1 MKNLIDFL
9 TPTNESIVDDEN
21 AIMDEGA
28 KSIIWDWFEKTSNF
42 KNRDEIKKYVNVDG
56 NFIDITKDVVMEVDV
71 KKTQIPKGYSIRSA
85 PWYIIAITGAKTDDD
100 INNLIPQ
107 SSEGRCVIKL
117 KQCKMDAIH
126 FKPLSI
132 KHFSFDT
139 TSRTDSKQT
148 IHFTPDTTIERLYSN
163 SKSIVN
169 MPKLTD
175 EASLQVETIRN
186 MLIDMGMIDQKC
198 RLEIPS

>member
-1 MKNLIDFL
+1 MKKLIDFL
-9 TPTNESIVDDEN
+9 TPTNESIMDNED

-42 KNRDEIKKYVNVDG
+42 KSREEIKKYVKVDG
-56 NFIDITKDVVMEVDV
+56 NFIDITEGVKMDVDV
-71 KKTQIPKGYSIRSA
+71 KKTPIPKGYSIRNA
-85 PWYIIAITGAKTDDD
+85 QWYSIVITGAKTDDD

-107 SSEGRCVIKL
+107 KSERSCGLKL

-132 KHFSFDT
+132 RHFSFDT

-148 IHFTPDTTIERLYSN
+148 IYFTPDTTIERLYSN

-175 EASLQVETIRN
+175 EAALQVETIRN
-186 MLIDMGMIDQKC
+186 MLIDMGMIDPKC